1 MTTPTPE
8 AFLTFFPNFKDVP
21 TDTLNAY
28 LALVVKQVPDG
39 RFRAETEYGRYLL
52 VAHQLTVNGLSGK
65 EASAVGGV
73 SGAIASKTVGS
84 VSVSYDTGG
93 SSETDAGFYNA
104 TIYGK
109 QYYALM
115 RKYRTM
121 PFVAYGKSF
130 KP

>member
-21 TDTLNAY
+21 ADTLNAY
-28 LALVVKQVPDG
+28 LDLVVKQVPDG
-39 RFRAETEYGRYLL
+39 RFRAETDYGRYLL
-52 VAHQLTVNGLSGK
+52 VAHQLTINGLSGK

-93 SSETDAGFYNA
+93 SNETDAGFYNA

-109 QYYALM
+109 QYYALL